1 MNTGINVCASSYGN
15 VQWPNIDWAQCIR
28 NVRRLQMRI
37 VKATQESRWNKVK
50 ALQRLLTS
58 SFSGKVLA
66 VKRVTENEGR
76 KTAGVDRQLWST
88 PEAKSQA
95 LQNLNRHGYHPLPLR
110 RVYIPKS
117 SGKMRPLGIPTMKD
131 RAMQALHLLALEPV
145 SETKADRKSYGF
157 RPERATQDAIAHC
170 FVLLSR
176 KTSAQWVLE
185 GDIKGCFDNISHE
198 WLIDNIPIDKKILR
212 TWLKA
217 GYIHKRNL
225 YPTEAGTPQGGII
238 SPTLSNMT
246 LDGLEAELKKFRRQ
260 DKVHMVR
267 YADDFIITG
276 KSKELLEKEVRP
288 LVEEFLSTRGLELSP
303 EKTSI
308 THIDKGFDFLAV
320 TLRKYGGKLLIRPSK
335 KNVKAC
341 IDKVRKAIKDN
352 KAAKQINLIK
362 MLNPIIKGWANY
374 HKTVNAKEAFRYV
387 DNEIWRSLWQ
397 WAKRRH
403 PDKSPVW
410 IKKKYFKTAGDR
422 NWVFVADDTEKFYPD
437 GKPYVISLS
446 RAFKVLIKRH
456 IKIRGEAN
464 PFDPKF
470 ETYFEERMTSKMRD
484 KLKGSKRLLRL
495 WLNQGGKC
503 LVCHQKLT
511 DDMQWRLH
519 YIVRKVDGGRS
530 NVSNLRLAH
539 HDCHRKV
546 HGHMLEVVKP
556 VAKRWLMK
564 GLSRVSGN

>member
-1 MNTGINVCASSYGN
+1 MNTGVNVCASSDVA
-15 VQWPNIDWAQCIR
+15 VQWPNINWARCIR
-28 NVRRLQMRI
+28 NVRRLQTRI
-37 VKATQESRWNKVK
+37 VKATQVGRWSKVK
-50 ALQRLLTS
+50 VLQRLLTS

-145 SETKADRKSYGF
+145 SETKADRISYGF
-157 RPERATQDAIAHC
+157 RPERATQDAIGHC

-176 KTSAQWVLE
+176 KTSSQWVLE
-185 GDIKGCFDNISHE
+185 GDIKGCFDKISHE
-198 WLIDNIPIDKKILR
+198 WLIDNILMDKKILR
-212 TWLKA
+212 KWLNT

-238 SPTLSNMT
+238 SPTLANMT
-246 LDGLEAELKKFRRQ
+246 LD
-260 DKVHMVR
+260 
-267 YADDFIITG
+267 
-276 KSKELLEKEVRP
+276 
-288 LVEEFLSTRGLELSP
+288 GLELSP

-308 THIDKGFDFLAV
+308 THIDQGFDFLGV
-320 TLRKYGGKLLIRPSK
+320 TIRKYGGKLLIKPSK
-335 KNVKAC
+335 ENVKAC

-374 HKTVNAKEAFRYV
+374 HKTVTAKEAFSYV
-387 DNEIWRSLWQ
+387 DNEIWLSLWQ

-422 NWVFVADDTEKFYPD
+422 NWAFVADDMEKFYSN

-446 RAFKVLIKRH
+446 RASNVPIKRH

-484 KLKGSKRLLRL
+484 KLKGNKRLLRL
-495 WLNQGGKC
+495 WLSQGGNC
-503 LVCHQKLT
+503 PVCRQKIT

-519 YIVRKVDGGRS
+519 YIIRKVDGGRS

-546 HGHMLEVVKP
+546 HSHVLDVVKP
-556 VAKRWLMK
+556 AAEGRLMK